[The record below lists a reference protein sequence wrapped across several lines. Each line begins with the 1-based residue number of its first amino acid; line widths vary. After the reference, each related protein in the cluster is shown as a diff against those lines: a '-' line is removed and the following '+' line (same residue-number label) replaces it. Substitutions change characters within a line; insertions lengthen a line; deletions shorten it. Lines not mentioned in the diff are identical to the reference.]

1 MNWQPAGLIYQ
12 ERFATVITGDG
23 SPTMR
28 DLGTANQEC
37 MHHGGGAYQETQYIY
52 GEAIR
57 AVIQTCV
64 NPQFLVVG
72 LGLGYIEILIACEW
86 LKSQKMGNCRVVS
99 FESETYWRRQFQH
112 WLAGEISE
120 LNEINQLRDHKFMQH
135 YPEEIAQAQNWL
147 KKHLILEKELTNL
160 PPWQGQVHGILF
172 DAYSSKTSQE
182 LWQEDYLITFLRYY
196 ASPNCL
202 FVTYASTGSLK
213 RALKS
218 CDFILQERT
227 GFQGK
232 KESTWA
238 TKKL

>member
-1 MNWQPAGLIYQ
+1 MNWQPAGFIYQ
-12 ERFATVITGDG
+12 ARFATVITGDG
-23 SPTMR
+23 SPTIR

-57 AVIQTCV
+57 TVIPTCP
-64 NPQFLVVG
+64 NPRFLVVG

-99 FESETYWRRQFQH
+99 FESEAYWRRQFQH
-112 WLAGEISE
+112 WLAGETCE
-120 LNEINQLRDHKFMQH
+120 LNAVNHLRDSQFKRD
-135 YPEEIAQAQNWL
+135 YPGEISQVRHWL
-147 KKHLILEKELTNL
+147 KNHLTLAAALTHL
-160 PPWQGQVHGILF
+160 PEWQGQIHGILF

-182 LWQEDYLITFLRYY
+182 LWQEDYLITFLQYY
-196 ASPNCL
+196 AAPYCL

-213 RALKS
+213 RALKF
-218 CDFILQERT
+218 CNFTLQERR

-238 TKKL
+238 VKNL